1 MGAWPGLREKTD
13 GWEKAERKRVR
24 KRERERERVCMG
36 KREGERTNI
45 LLNLV
50 VPSIC
55 TKV

>member
-24 KRERERERVCMG
+24 KRERESVWERERE
-36 KREGERTNI
+36 REQI
-45 LLNLV
+45 SFLNSFLV